1 MAAPEPAIVPS
12 VAALRARFLVGR
24 QAFVRKRALMAG
36 EHSAHR
42 GPRHSYM
49 TGI

>member
-1 MAAPEPAIVPS
+1 MTAPVPAIVPS
-12 VAALRARFLVGR
+12 RRGARARFLVGR
-24 QAFVRKRALMAG
+24 QAFVRKRALLAA
-36 EHSAHR
+36 EHSEHR